1 MSGPLAFSPNKLAL
15 LEKLLRQ
22 DGFHAH
28 GTERIARREHPHNP
42 APLSFAQQRL
52 WFLQQLDPES
62 HLYNIHLPIKIEGE
76 LGVAALEQSI
86 NEIVRRHEALR
97 TTFRQIG
104 KEPMQLVRPS
114 LRVELA
120 PMETSGDSEVAE
132 WIKKEGQFNFDLSTG
147 PLFRARL
154 LRQSMNKH
162 VLLLTM
168 HHIVSDGWSM
178 GVLLRELCT
187 LYAAAENKELIP
199 LPDLPIQYAD
209 FAVWQ
214 RQELQGTLLASHL
227 DYWKQQLAGAP
238 AVLELPADRP
248 YSASRSLRGAGI
260 SFLIFAELTD
270 KLRMLSQREGATL
283 FMTLLAAFNVLLYR
297 YTHQE
302 DIAVGTPIAHRNHA
316 EVEQLIGFFVNTL
329 VMRTQC
335 SGELTFRE
343 LLRKVK
349 ETSLSAYAHQDVS
362 FEKLVEELHPERSLS
377 HSPLFQVMFDL
388 QNAPMQ
394 PMHLENLRLTP
405 LPFEPGTS
413 KFDLTLT
420 LNETANRLDG
430 ALEYSTDLFDEPIV
444 RQMVESFKTILHG
457 ITLNPDAEIQ
467 SLPVLAEAEKRKLLI
482 EWNKTSQSCASG
494 ALIHR
499 LFERQAE
506 GTPERPALACGDAIL
521 SYRELNS
528 RANQLARYLRK
539 CGVGPEALVGIL
551 MHRSAETVVAILA
564 TLKAGGAYLPLDPSY
579 PRELLAFMIND
590 ARPRVLVTKSAFLQL
605 LPQSLLQI
613 VCVDR
618 EADEIGKGSAENLS
632 VEVFPAN
639 AAYAIYTSG
648 SSGRPKGVIVSHQN
662 LLHSTSARLLYYR
675 EPVRAFL
682 LLSSL
687 SFDSSVAGLFWTL
700 CQGGKLVV
708 PEEADHQDPAYLL
721 RICERHCVSHLLCL
735 PGFYRQ
741 LLEQARSRLASLKT
755 AIVAGEKCPLDLVR
769 RHFTL
774 LAGVPLF
781 NEYGPT
787 EATVWSSVYEC
798 HLDIRR
804 DNLPIGRPI
813 AHTRIYLLD
822 SQLQPVPPGV
832 TGELYIGGGGVA
844 RGYLN
849 HPELGAERF
858 IPDPCSGERGARLYR
873 TGDLARYLATGDLE
887 FLGRKDFQVKLR
899 GYRIELTEI
908 EAALVEHPS
917 VQQAAVLVREDAERN
932 GQLAAYIVRRHGM
945 DVTAN
950 ELREYLKK
958 KVPEYMLPVG
968 FLTLDSLPLTPA
980 GKLDRKA
987 LELYGPVKPHASSEY
1002 RAPETALEKVL
1013 AGIFSEVLGV
1023 ARVGAFD
1030 NFFELGGH
1038 SLRGTQVVSR
1048 IREIFQ
1054 IELPLRRIFEEP
1066 AVSGLAH
1073 AMLCDSA
1080 ERARIQ
1086 RTAELLMQFSGLS
1099 GEQSE
1104 SLLRQSAAS
1113 IPREQMS

>member
-1 MSGPLAFSPNKLAL
+1 MSSPLAFSPNKLAL

-22 DGFHAH
+22 DGFHA
-28 GTERIARREHPHNP
+28 GSAERIAPRAHPNLP

-62 HLYNIHLPIKIEGE
+62 PLYDIHLPIKIEGE
-76 LGVAALEQSI
+76 LHVAALEQSI

-97 TTFRQIG
+97 TSFRQIVN
-104 KEPMQLVRPS
+104 EPMQFVKHS
-114 LRVELA
+114 LRVELV
-120 PMETSGDSEVAE
+120 PIEISGDSEVAE
-132 WIKKEGQFNFDLSTG
+132 WIKKESQFIFDLSRG
-147 PLFRARL
+147 PLFRVSL
-154 LRQSMNKH
+154 LRLSMNEH

-178 GVLLRELCT
+178 CILLRELCA
-187 LYAAAENKELIP
+187 LYSAAGKKRAQ

-214 RQELQGTLLASHL
+214 RQELQGTLLAGHL
-227 DYWKQQLAGAP
+227 NYWKQQLAGIP
-238 AVLELPADRP
+238 AVLELPTDRPRSADR
-248 YSASRSLRGAGI
+248 SFRGAGI
-260 SFLIFAELTD
+260 PFAISAELKD
-270 KLRMLSQREGATL
+270 RLGRVSQREGATL
-283 FMTLLAAFNVLLYR
+283 FITLLAAFNVLLYR
-297 YTHQE
+297 YTCQE

-316 EVEQLIGFFVNTL
+316 EVEPLIGLFVNTL

-335 SGELTFRE
+335 SGEPTFRE

-349 ETSLSAYAHQDVS
+349 ETSLSAYAHQDVP
-362 FEKLVEELHPERSLS
+362 FERLVEELHPERSLS

-388 QNAPMQ
+388 QNMPMQ
-394 PMHLENLRLTP
+394 PMHLEDLRLTP
-405 LPFEPGTS
+405 LRFEPGTS

-420 LNETANRLDG
+420 LNETANGLDG
-430 ALEYSTDLFDEPIV
+430 TLEYSADLFDEATV

-457 ITLNPDAEIQ
+457 ITANPDAEIQ
-467 SLPVLAEAEKRKLLI
+467 SLQVLAEAEVRKVVI
-482 EWNKTSQSCASG
+482 EWNKTSQPYAED
-494 ALIHR
+494 ALIHQ
-499 LFERQAE
+499 LFERQAAS
-506 GTPERPALACGDAIL
+506 TPERPALACGDEAL
-521 SYRELNS
+521 SYRELNA

-539 CGVGPEALVGIL
+539 CGVGAEALVGIL
-551 MHRSAETVVAILA
+551 MQRSAETVVAILA

-579 PRELLAFMIND
+579 PAELLAFMIKD
-590 ARPRVLVTKSAFLQL
+590 ARPTVVVTKSTFLQL
-605 LPQSLLQI
+605 LRQSMPQI

-618 EADEIGKGSAENLS
+618 EADDIGKESAENLA

-662 LLHSTSARLLYYR
+662 LLHTISARLWYYR

-682 LLSSL
+682 LLSSF

-700 CQGGKLVV
+700 CQGGNLVV
-708 PEEADHQDPAYLL
+708 PDEADHQDPAYLL

-735 PGFYRQ
+735 PSFYRL
-741 LLEQARSRLASLKT
+741 LLEQANSRLASLKT
-755 AIVAGEKCPLDLVR
+755 AIVAGEKCPLDVVR
-769 RHFTL
+769 RHQTA
-774 LAGVPLF
+774 LAGVPLL

-798 HLDIRR
+798 HDSSR

-813 AHTRIYLLD
+813 ANTRIYLLD
-822 SQLQPVPPGV
+822 SRLQPVPPGV
-832 TGELYIGGGGVA
+832 AGELYIGGGGVA

-849 HPELGAERF
+849 HPELAAERF
-858 IPDPCSGERGARLYR
+858 IPDPFSEERGARLYR

-887 FLGRKDFQVKLR
+887 FLRRRDFQVKLR

-908 EAALVEHPS
+908 ESALVQHPS
-917 VQQAAVLVREDAERN
+917 VQQAAVLMREDTQRN
-932 GQLAAYIVRRHGM
+932 SQLVAYIVPRPGM
-945 DVTAN
+945 AVPGN
-950 ELREYLKK
+950 ELREFLKNK
-958 KVPEYMLPVG
+958 LPEHMLPVA
-968 FLTLDSLPLTPA
+968 FATLDSLPLTPA

-987 LELYGPVKPHASSEY
+987 VELYGPVKPQASSEY
-1002 RAPETALEKVL
+1002 RAPQTALEKVL

-1023 ARVGAFD
+1023 SRVGAFD

-1054 IELPLRRIFEEP
+1054 FELPLRRVFEEP
-1066 AVSGLAH
+1066 TVSGLAQ
-1073 AMLCDSA
+1073 AILCGSA
-1080 ERARIQ
+1080 EQVRIQ
-1086 RTAELLMQFSGLS
+1086 RTAELLMQFSSVS
-1099 GEQSE
+1099 GQQMER
-1104 SLLRQSAAS
+1104 LLRQSSAS
-1113 IPREQMS
+1113 IPREQTS